1 MIHTTYRRLDEP
13 PKLCGFSFVQWGGL
27 LVLGAAVYGLE
38 QLLSLPTQPAITL
51 FAFAVGLPACLTYF
65 SETGRPSLARLL
77 ADGVRWLLTAKTRTA
92 GAGTPKPLHVAVPEP
107 KPARE
112 HKRLGRGKPRL
123 QLTAP
128 TPRMKANEPH

>member
-13 PKLCGFSFVQWGGL
+13 PKLGGFSFVQWGAL

-65 SETGRPSLARLL
+65 SENGRPSLARLL
-77 ADGVRWLLTAKTRTA
+77 ADAIRWLLTIKTRTA
-92 GAGTPKPLHVAVPEP
+92 GAGTPKPLHVALPEP
-107 KPARE
+107 KPARK
-112 HKRLGRGKPRL
+112 HRRLHRGRPRL
-123 QLTAP
+123 LLRPPATKDGSQ
-128 TPRMKANEPH
+128 